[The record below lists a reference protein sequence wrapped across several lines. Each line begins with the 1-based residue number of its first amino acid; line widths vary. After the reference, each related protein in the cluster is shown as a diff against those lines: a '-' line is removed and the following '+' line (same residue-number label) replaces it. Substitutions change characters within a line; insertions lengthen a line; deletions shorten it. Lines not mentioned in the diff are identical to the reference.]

1 VGRFLA
7 FICLLAALAIGAA
20 WYSQQP
26 RWTRG
31 GSVTATAGVSEE
43 WLEHIYSQNPGDVEK
58 AEATVR
64 RLGARALP
72 AIQAALRDPQS
83 NRAIRKAAIKGCVI
97 LEQQAAEAIPEV
109 AAQLD
114 DPELTAEAA
123 LALSL
128 MGAEAFT
135 PLRDALDSPDP
146 LVRKEALR
154 SIGKLK
160 ERGPLDSAI
169 VLPILLDRMHDPD
182 KDVRIVAATY
192 LGILHESPA
201 RSVPALIDGLTDE
214 NPEVRR
220 ASATALGSFE
230 EGAEEAIPELR
241 KAARDRDPDLAREAG
256 LALLKL
262 RKQ

>member
-1 VGRFLA
+1 
-7 FICLLAALAIGAA
+7 
-20 WYSQQP
+20 
-26 RWTRG
+26 
-31 GSVTATAGVSEE
+31 VTAKAGVDEE
-43 WLEHIYSQNPGDVEK
+43 WLENIYSQNPNDVEE
-58 AEATVR
+58 AEETVR
-64 RLGARALP
+64 RLGPRALP

-83 NRAIRKAAIKGCVI
+83 DKALRKAAIKGCVV
-97 LEQQAAEAIPEV
+97 LERQAVEAIPEV

-128 MGAEAFT
+128 MGPEAFP
-135 PLRDALDSPDP
+135 PLRDALDSPNP

-160 ERGPLDSAI
+160 ERGPLDPEV
-169 VLPILLDRMHDPD
+169 VLPILLDGMRDPD

-192 LGILHESPA
+192 LGILHESPE
-201 RSVPALIDGLTDE
+201 RSVPALIEGLRDE

-241 KAARDRDPDLAREAG
+241 RAARDRDPDLAREAG
-256 LALLKL
+256 LALVKL